1 MKSTIVNRKNLV
13 VILGVVLITISA
25 QGINYAQAADEYPP
39 AVTIEL
45 LKDGIKIGF
54 GAHGRFSVFNV
65 TNRST
70 ASTDSVRNSK
80 WQRRD
85 DATSPWV
92 DVPDSEK
99 ATGLYG
105 YVVTLPGEYRWIGE
119 VSHNGIWGK
128 YASGNILQLTPDGTV
143 TSSLAE
149 VEGVP
154 SDDHKLTLEGHRDD
168 VLAVAF
174 SPDGNTLA
182 SGSRDRT
189 IRLWDTETG
198 QHKLTLDEHTSGVT
212 CLSFSPDGNTLAS
225 GSWDHT
231 IRLWDAKTG
240 QPLQTLEEHTDGVR
254 SVVFSPDGRTLASGG
269 YDNILRLWDTE
280 TGQHKPALEG
290 HTDYIRS
297 VVFSPDGRTLASS
310 GYDNILRLWDT
321 ETGQHKPAL
330 EGHTDYIRSVVF
342 SPDGRTLASGSYD
355 RTLRV
360 WDAKT
365 GQHKLT
371 LEGHTNGVL
380 AVAFSPDG
388 NTLASGSYDGT
399 LRVWDADT
407 GQQKLKLEG
416 PMDDVN
422 SVAFSPDGNTLV
434 SGGYVDTILFYGDTL
449 QLWDAKTGQPLQT
462 LRGHRYA
469 VASVAFSRD
478 GRLLASG
485 SYDIQVWEL
494 APATSTVEPSQPDMS
509 ADEPVQLVG
518 DLNAD
523 GVVNI
528 QDLVLVASQFGQ
540 TGQHAADINEDGVVN
555 IQDLVLMA
563 GALNTTVS
571 APTAHPQTVE
581 TLTTGEVQRWLHGA
595 KQLEGKDATM
605 ARGIEMLKDLLA
617 FLTPT
622 ETALLPNYP
631 NPFNPETWIPYQL
644 KTPAAVRITIYNP
657 RGVLVRE
664 LSLGYQVAGRYTSR
678 ARAAY
683 WDGRNTVGEPVAS
696 GLYFYTLTAGDFS
709 ATRRMVILK

>member
-1 MKSTIVNRKNLV
+1 MKSAIVNRKSLV
-13 VILGVVLITISA
+13 VILGVVLIGIGT
-25 QGINYAQAADEYPP
+25 QGISYGQTADEYPP

-54 GAHGRFSVFNV
+54 GTHGRFSVFNV

-70 ASTDSVRNSK
+70 VSVDSVRNSK

-85 DATSPWV
+85 DSTSPWV

-105 YVVTLPGEYRWIGE
+105 YVVTLPGEYRWVGE
-119 VSHNGIWGK
+119 VNHNSVWGK

-154 SDDHKLTLEGHRDD
+154 SDPHKLALEGHTDG
-168 VLAVAF
+168 VLSVAF
-174 SPDGNTLA
+174 SPDGRTLA
-182 SGSRDRT
+182 SGGRDRT

-198 QHKLTLDEHTSGVT
+198 QHKLTLEGHTNGVT
-212 CLSFSPDGNTLAS
+212 CLAFSPDGRTLAS
-225 GSWDHT
+225 GSWDDT
-231 IRLWDAKTG
+231 VRLWDAKTG
-240 QPLQTLEEHTDGVR
+240 QHLQTLEEHTDGVR

-269 YDNILRLWDTE
+269 YDNKLRLWDTE

-297 VVFSPDGRTLASS
+297 VVFSPDGSTLASGS
-310 GYDNILRLWDT
+310 YDRTLRLWDA
-321 ETGQHKPAL
+321 ETGEHKLTL
-330 EGHTDYIRSVVF
+330 EGHTDGVLSVGF

-355 RTLRV
+355 RTLR
-360 WDAKT
+360 
-365 GQHKLT
+365 L
-371 LEGHTNGVL
+371 
-380 AVAFSPDG
+380 
-388 NTLASGSYDGT
+388 
-399 LRVWDADT
+399 WDADT
-407 GQQKLKLEG
+407 GEHKLMLEAD
-416 PMDDVN
+416 MDYVN
-422 SVAFSPDGNTLV
+422 SVAFSPDGRTLV
-434 SGGYVDTILFYGDTL
+434 SGGYVNTILFYDDTL
-449 QLWDAKTGQPLQT
+449 RLWDAKTGQHLQT
-462 LRGHRYA
+462 LRGHRRG
-469 VASVAFSRD
+469 VTSVAFSRD
-478 GRLLASG
+478 GSMLASG
-485 SYDIQVWEL
+485 SYDNTIQVWEL
-494 APATSTVEPSQPDMS
+494 TPATPTVEPSQP
-509 ADEPVQLVG
+509 ATPAGEPVQLAG
-518 DLNAD
+518 DLNTD

-540 TGQHAADINEDGVVN
+540 TGQTAADINEDGVVN
-555 IQDLVLMA
+555 IQDLVLVA
-563 GALNTTVS
+563 GAFDTTAS
-571 APTAHPQTVE
+571 APTAHPQVVE
-581 TLTTGEVQRWLHGA
+581 MPTAGEVQGWLRDA
-595 KQLEGKDATM
+595 KQFEHKDPTT

-617 FLTPT
+617 LLMPA
-622 ETALLPNYP
+622 ETALLHNYP

-644 KTPAAVRITIYNP
+644 KTPAAVRIAIYNP

-683 WDGRNTVGEPVAS
+683 WDGRNIVGEPVAS